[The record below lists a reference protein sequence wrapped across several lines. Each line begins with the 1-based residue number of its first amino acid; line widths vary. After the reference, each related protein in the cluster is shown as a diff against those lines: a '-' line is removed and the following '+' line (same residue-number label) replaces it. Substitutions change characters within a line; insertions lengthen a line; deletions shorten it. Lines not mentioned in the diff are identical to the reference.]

1 MLKNNRIKGL
11 IQLAFYSAES
21 TKHLVIS
28 LICGFIFIFGF
39 SPVYYFIPMLVI
51 VDSILPSLAN
61 SHLDGRSNGSRM
73 QLTMPV
79 KRNDVVISIYACFLI
94 SILMGLGVCGLLICL
109 GRVLHELNIVVYGS
123 GLLTNNGTTYIT
135 QLVEQ
140 FDPKYVS
147 FIVVTLVT
155 GNALIVC
162 SLYCPLAYTIFG
174 GKELSSLP
182 LITQILSL
190 PIMGLVT
197 WFGTIFELSIIL
209 LNIVVPVILL
219 ILSFVITSK
228 IYSTIDL

>member
-61 SHLDGRSNGSRM
+61 SNLDGRSNWRA
-73 QLTMPV
+73 MPV
-79 KRNDVVISIYACFLI
+79 KRNDVVISIYASFLI
-94 SILMGLGVCGLLICL
+94 SILMGLGVCGLLILL

-123 GLLTNNGTTYIT
+123 GLLTNNDTTYIT
-135 QLVEQ
+135 QLVEK

-147 FIVVTLVT
+147 FIVVALVT

-162 SLYCPLAYTIFG
+162 SLYCPLAYTIFR

-182 LITQILSL
+182 LITQVLSL

-197 WFGTIFELSIIL
+197 WFGTIFGLSIIL
-209 LNIVVPVILL
+209 LNLVVPVILL
-219 ILSFVITSK
+219 LISFVITSK